1 MVNDVSATRTTTTEA
16 TAGEAP
22 EETARLGRGELLA
35 IGLFWLFLALLSA
48 ANRLLEPRRPGLA
61 PGFPTGPIGMA
72 VAESVIWAL
81 VTPLVFGISRRF
93 VSGHRNRAARV
104 ALLVLGGIGVSIFV
118 DVALD
123 FVRVYVLNLQFR
135 GRTGFDPWRGIARL
149 WFLREM
155 VVYSGIVAAG
165 LARDYFWRYRA
176 RQQEA
181 VRLQAETAR
190 LQAQLAEARLATLR
204 TQIDPHFLFN
214 TLNAVSALVERDPP
228 GVRRMIARLSE
239 LLRHSLE
246 GAAETEVTLAQELA
260 FVDKY
265 LEIMRIRFQ
274 GTLEVETRVDDDVRD
289 ALVPNLV
296 LQPLVENAVKH
307 GVGRLRGAGKIEIA
321 AHREDGRVVLRVRDN
336 GPGLA
341 AAPRDG
347 VGVRNT
353 RERLLQLYGEAQSF
367 DLHPVDGG
375 GTEAL
380 VSLPFHTRG
389 DMHTRGV
396 SAGAAAAAR

>member
-1 MVNDVSATRTTTTEA
+1 MTETRTTPA
-16 TAGEAP
+16 QNLGDAP

-35 IGLFWLFLALLSA
+35 IALFWLFMALLTA

-61 PGFPTGPIGMA
+61 PGLPTGPIAMA
-72 VAESVIWAL
+72 VAEMVIWML

-93 VSGHRNRAARV
+93 VSGHQNRAARI
-104 ALLVLGGIGVSIFV
+104 ALLFVGGIGVSIFV
-118 DVALD
+118 DLALD
-123 FVRVYVLNLQFR
+123 FVRVYVLHLQFR
-135 GRTGFDPWRGIARL
+135 GRQGFDPWRSLSRL
-149 WFLREM
+149 WFIREM
-155 VVYSGIVAAG
+155 VVYCGIVAAG

-176 RQQEA
+176 RQEEA

-246 GAAETEVTLAQELA
+246 GAGDAEVPLRQELA

-274 GTLEVETRVDDDVRD
+274 GSLEVETVVDDEVRD

-307 GVGRLRGAGKIEIA
+307 GVSRLRGAGKIEIR
-321 AHREDGRVVLRVRDN
+321 AHLHDGRVVLRVRDN

-341 AAPRDG
+341 DAPQDG
-347 VGVRNT
+347 VGLRNT
-353 RERLLQLYGEAQSF
+353 RERLAQLYGEAQSF
-367 DLHPVDGG
+367 ALRPAEGG
-375 GTEAL
+375 GTEAE

-389 DMHTRGV
+389 DLRALGV
-396 SAGAAAAAR
+396 TATAGVAG

>member
-1 MVNDVSATRTTTTEA
+1 MNATRTTPAQTHA
-16 TAGEAP
+16 EAP

-93 VSGHRNRAARV
+93 VSGHRNRAARI
-104 ALLVLGGIGVSIFV
+104 ALLFLGGIGVSIFV

-155 VVYSGIVAAG
+155 VVYAGIVAAG

-246 GAAETEVTLAQELA
+246 GAGEMEVTLAQELA

-274 GTLEVETRVDDDVRD
+274 GTLEVETSVDDEVRD

-307 GVGRLRGAGKIEIA
+307 GVSRLRGAGKIEIRA
-321 AHREDGRVVLRVRDN
+321 RRQDGRVVLSVRDN

-341 AAPRDG
+341 PVPREG
-347 VGVRNT
+347 VGVGNT
-353 RERLLQLYGEAQSF
+353 RERLRQLYGEAQSF
-367 DLHPVDGG
+367 ALRPGEGG
-375 GTEAL
+375 GTEAE
-380 VSLPFHTRG
+380 VTLPFHTRG
-389 DMHTRGV
+389 DLRATGV
-396 SAGAAAAAR
+396 RATAGALA

>member
-1 MVNDVSATRTTTTEA
+1 MTTTRTEPVQHGADT
-16 TAGEAP
+16 P

-35 IGLFWLFLALLSA
+35 IALFWTFLALLSA

-72 VAESVIWAL
+72 VAESLIWML

-93 VSGHRNRAARV
+93 VSGHRNRAARI
-104 ALLVLGGIGVSIFV
+104 ALLFLGGIGVSIFV

-123 FVRVYVLNLQFR
+123 AIRVYVLHLGFR
-135 GRTGFDPWRGIARL
+135 GRPPEFDPWRSVSRL
-149 WFLREM
+149 FFLREM

-214 TLNAVSALVERDPP
+214 TLNAVSALVERDPR

-246 GAAETEVTLAQELA
+246 GAAEAEVTLAQELE

-274 GTLEVETRVDDDVRD
+274 GSLEVETRVDDPARD

-307 GVGRLRGAGKIEIA
+307 GVSRLRGAGKIEIEA
-321 AHREDGRVVLRVRDN
+321 RVEDGRVVLRVRDN

-341 AAPRDG
+341 AAPQEG

-353 RERLLQLYGEAQSF
+353 RERLRQLYGDAQSF
-367 DLHPVDGG
+367 ALRPAEGG
-375 GTEAL
+375 GAEAE
-380 VSLPFHTRG
+380 VTLPFHTRG
-389 DMHTRGV
+389 DLHARGV
-396 SAGAAAAAR
+396 RATAGVAG

>member
-1 MVNDVSATRTTTTEA
+1 MEDVTTTRTTPA
-16 TAGEAP
+16 PAPGDAP

-35 IGLFWLFLALLSA
+35 IALFWLFMAMLTA
-48 ANRLLEPRRPGLA
+48 ANRLLEPRRPGLQ
-61 PGFPTGPIGMA
+61 PGLPTVPIA
-72 VAESVIWAL
+72 LALTESLLWAL
-81 VTPLVFGISRRF
+81 VTPLIFGMSRRF
-93 VSGHRNRAARV
+93 VSGHRNRAARI
-104 ALLVLGGIGVSIFV
+104 ALLFAAGIGVSIFV

-123 FVRVYVLNLQFR
+123 AIRVYVFHFSFR
-135 GRTGFDPWRGIARL
+135 GRPGFDPWRSLTRL

-155 VVYSGIVAAG
+155 VVYCGIVAAG
-165 LARDYFWRYRA
+165 LARDYFLRYRA

-246 GAAETEVTLAQELA
+246 GAAETEATLGQELA

-274 GTLEVETRVDDDVRD
+274 GTLEVETRVDDEVRD
-289 ALVPNLV
+289 ALVPSLV

-307 GVGRLRGAGKIEIA
+307 GVGRLRGG
-321 AHREDGRVVLRVRDN
+321 GRSRS
-336 GPGLA
+336 
-341 AAPRDG
+341 PRG
-347 VGVRNT
+347 T
-353 RERLLQLYGEAQSF
+353 R
-367 DLHPVDGG
+367 
-375 GTEAL
+375 T
-380 VSLPFHTRG
+380 
-389 DMHTRGV
+389 
-396 SAGAAAAAR
+396 GAWC

>member
-1 MVNDVSATRTTTTEA
+1 MNQTRTTPIPNH
-16 TAGEAP
+16 GEAP
-22 EETARLGRGELLA
+22 DETARLQRGELLA
-35 IGLFWLFLALLSA
+35 IALFWIFLSLLSA

-61 PGFPTGPIGMA
+61 PGFPTGPIAMA
-72 VAESVIWAL
+72 LAESFIWML

-93 VSGHRNRAARV
+93 VSGHRNRAARI
-104 ALLVLGGIGVSIFV
+104 ALLFLGGIGVSIFV

-123 FVRVYVLNLQFR
+123 FVRVYVFHLQFR

-214 TLNAVSALVERDPP
+214 TLNAVSALVERDPR

-246 GAAETEVTLAQELA
+246 GAAETEVTLAQELV

-274 GTLEVETRVDDDVRD
+274 GTLEVETRVDDEVRD
-289 ALVPNLV
+289 ALVPNLI

-307 GVGRLRGAGKIEIA
+307 GVSRLRGPGTIEITA
-321 AHREDGRVVLRVRDN
+321 GSDGGRVVLRVRDN

-341 AAPRDG
+341 AAPQEG

-353 RERLLQLYGEAQSF
+353 RERLRQLYGDAQSF
-367 DLHPVDGG
+367 ALRPAEGG
-375 GTEAL
+375 GTEVE

-389 DMHTRGV
+389 DLHALGV
-396 SAGAAAAAR
+396 VATAGAAG

>member
-1 MVNDVSATRTTTTEA
+1 M
-16 TAGEAP
+16 
-22 EETARLGRGELLA
+22 
-35 IGLFWLFLALLSA
+35 AL
-48 ANRLLEPRRPGLA
+48 
-61 PGFPTGPIGMA
+61 
-72 VAESVIWAL
+72 AESFIWML

-93 VSGHRNRAARV
+93 VSGHRNRAARI
-104 ALLVLGGIGVSIFV
+104 ALLFLGGIGVSIFV

-123 FVRVYVLNLQFR
+123 FVRVYVFHLQFR

-214 TLNAVSALVERDPP
+214 TLNAVSALVERDPR

-246 GAAETEVTLAQELA
+246 GAAETEVTLAQELV

-274 GTLEVETRVDDDVRD
+274 GTLEVETRVDDEVRD
-289 ALVPNLV
+289 ALVPNLI

-307 GVGRLRGAGKIEIA
+307 GVSRLRGPGTIEITA
-321 AHREDGRVVLRVRDN
+321 GSDGGRVVLRVRDN

-341 AAPRDG
+341 AAPQEG

-353 RERLLQLYGEAQSF
+353 RERLRQLYGDAQSF
-367 DLHPVDGG
+367 ALRPAEGG
-375 GTEAL
+375 GTEVE

-389 DMHTRGV
+389 DLHALGV
-396 SAGAAAAAR
+396 VATAGAAG

>member
-1 MVNDVSATRTTTTEA
+1 MTSNAQTPDRTHGDA
-16 TAGEAP
+16 A

-35 IGLFWLFLALLSA
+35 IALFWIFLALLSA

-72 VAESVIWAL
+72 LAESLIWML

-93 VSGHRNRAARV
+93 VSGHRNRAARI
-104 ALLVLGGIGVSIFV
+104 ALLFVAGIGVSIFV

-123 FVRVYVLNLQFR
+123 FVRVYVLHIQFR
-135 GRTGFDPWRGIARL
+135 GRPGFDPWRSITRL

-246 GAAETEVTLAQELA
+246 GAGEAEVTLAQELA

-274 GTLEVETRVDDDVRD
+274 GSLHVDTRIDEDVRD
-289 ALVPNLV
+289 ALVPNLI

-307 GVGRLRGAGKIEIA
+307 GVSRLRGEGRIEIT
-321 AHREDGRVVLRVRDN
+321 AHRSDGRVVLAVRDN
-336 GPGLA
+336 GPGLSP
-341 AAPRDG
+341 APREG

-353 RERLLQLYGEAQSF
+353 RERLEQLYGDAQSF
-367 DLHPVDGG
+367 ALRPGGEG
-375 GTEAL
+375 GTEAE

-389 DMHTRGV
+389 DLHAFGV
-396 SAGAAAAAR
+396 RATAGVAG